1 MSSKC
6 GCSGVK
12 NNLENLYYYKELETF
27 GKIAYLESGSLKDQ
41 SVSTHFLYKDILQ
54 YVDLYNEF
62 HSLDLS
68 GFCAVVLPMGIDE
81 YYLSRFK
88 DKILSFLDIRGC
100 GVIFYE

>member
-88 DKILSFLDIRGC
+88 ENNSQVLELGC